1 MDPARRMPLYSA
13 AKVAASVDARQAR
26 KNDMAA
32 ALQKDVQQL
41 KEESALNRLP
51 VSNSILYDPYYMIH
65 ITCSISNDPFKN

>member
-1 MDPARRMPLYSA
+1 MDPARRMPLYNA
-13 AKVAASVDARQAR
+13 AKVEAAVDARQAR

-51 VSNSILYDPYYMIH
+51 VSNSILYDPY
-65 ITCSISNDPFKN
+65 

>member
-1 MDPARRMPLYSA
+1 MDPARRMPLYNA
-13 AKVAASVDARQAR
+13 AKVEAAVDARQAR

-51 VSNSILYDPYYMIH
+51 VSKSILHVYDPYYMYMIH
-65 ITCSISNDPFKN
+65 IIYSK

>member
-1 MDPARRMPLYSA
+1 MDPARRMPLYHA
-13 AKVAASVDARQAR
+13 AKAAAAVDARQAR

-51 VSNSILYDPYYMIH
+51 VSYSI
-65 ITCSISNDPFKN
+65 

>member
-1 MDPARRMPLYSA
+1 MDPARRMPLYHA
-13 AKVAASVDARQAR
+13 AKAAAAVDARQAR

-51 VSNSILYDPYYMIH
+51 VCNSILYDPYYMVH
-65 ITCSISNDPFKN
+65 IK

>member
-1 MDPARRMPLYSA
+1 MDPARRMPQCNA
-13 AKVAASVDARQAR
+13 AKVAAAVDARQAR

-51 VSNSILYDPYYMIH
+51 VNNSILYDPYYMIH
-65 ITCSISNDPFKN
+65 II